1 MAMAFDRPGFDKEVG
16 LLLQLARKRR
26 EITQAEL
33 AKQIGLPRASYANL
47 ESGRQRIPVDILW
60 RAAVVLN
67 VSISSLV
74 PEPMNRRS
82 ARDVIFPA
90 VENLSREQVVA
101 ATISTP
107 VTATTLMYGTSTSSI
122 PMVLY
127 DSALPEW
134 PNATATAP
142 VHLLD
147 KEDG

>member
-1 MAMAFDRPGFDKEVG
+1 MAFDRPGFDKEVG

-90 VENLSREQVVA
+90 MEDLSREPVMA

-107 VTATTLMYGTSTSSI
+107 VTTTTLMYGTSTASI
-122 PMVLY
+122 PAVLY
-127 DSALPEW
+127 DSALQEW
-134 PNATATAP
+134 SNATAMAP
-142 VHLLD
+142 VHVLD